1 LLLLV
6 ALLWSGHWERQLLE
20 RELRSEVGTPS
31 LTADEYAALL
41 AGHELY
47 QPTPSGWLAAYSD
60 GRVTQELIIARR
72 WPQVTRLQAELAVQ
86 KWRVARAGKPLDDDP
101 IIVALRTDIVTRRPT
116 GSVEIKRMLQGIVET
131 GDRP

>member
-1 LLLLV
+1 
-6 ALLWSGHWERQLLE
+6 
-20 RELRSEVGTPS
+20 

-47 QPTPSGWLAAYSD
+47 QPTPSGWLAVYRD

-72 WPQVTRLQAELAVQ
+72 WPQIKRLQADLAVQ

-101 IIVALRTDIVTRRPT
+101 IIVALRTDIVTRRQT
-116 GSVEIKRMLQGIVET
+116 GSVDIKRMLQGIVET

>member
-1 LLLLV
+1 
-6 ALLWSGHWERQLLE
+6 
-20 RELRSEVGTPS
+20 
-31 LTADEYAALL
+31 
-41 AGHELY
+41 
-47 QPTPSGWLAAYSD
+47 
-60 GRVTQELIIARR
+60 VTQELIIARR